1 MKVRLPWSKPAIS
14 TEPVEIDLEATKAIY
29 RSEST
34 SADTME
40 FEPIK
45 LDKREAPTSEQSRKV
60 LGATGIRNAHD
71 AKECL
76 KVRLIYQKKHNKGTV
91 AEGIEFENL
100 ERIKLS
106 DLKSGQQIQVD
117 LDTSQTAQLAEHL
130 QNLYGIASE
139 GIRSGVSEKVIVSG
153 DKATFLTEIEEAMQG
168 SPERMEQVLHMVRGL
183 NPEVFDVAALKARHD
198 MHVAALREFEEHLST
213 QDWSERDWEA
223 FFRRNRW
230 IFGHG
235 LAYQFLTEVA
245 EQPHYGG
252 VARDGRGAQKGDH
265 LMATEASVRFTVLV
279 EVKTPQAALT
289 QNSEYRNGT
298 FAPGDEVSGG
308 VSQLQVNARKWTLEG
323 APREENRDLEEQGI
337 HTVQPK
343 GILVI
348 GTTGCLD
355 SRAKR
360 VSFEL
365 YRQSLHNP
373 EILTFDE
380 LFERA
385 KFLVEHDL
393 QAAEPTVGHVGGM
406 VDG

>member
-1 MKVRLPWSKPAIS
+1 
-14 TEPVEIDLEATKAIY
+14 
-29 RSEST
+29 
-34 SADTME
+34 ME

-45 LDKREAPTSEQSRKV
+45 LDKREGSASEQSRKV
-60 LGATGIRNAHD
+60 LRATGIRNVHD
-71 AKECL
+71 ARECL
-76 KVRLIYQKKHNKGTV
+76 KVKLIYQKKHNKGTV
-91 AEGIEFENL
+91 PEGTEFENL

-153 DKATFLTEIEEAMQG
+153 DKATFLTKIEEAMQG

-198 MHVAALREFEEHLST
+198 RHVAALREFEEHLGA
-213 QDWSERDWEA
+213 QDWGERDWET
-223 FFRRNRW
+223 FFRSNRW

-235 LAYQFLTEVA
+235 LAYQFLTEVV

-252 VARDGRGAQKGDH
+252 VGRDGRGAQRGDH
-265 LMATEASVRFTVLV
+265 LMATAASVRFTVLV

-289 QNSEYRNGT
+289 KDSEYRNGT
-298 FAPGDEVSGG
+298 FAPGDDVSGG

-323 APREENRDLEEQGI
+323 APKEENRDLEEQGI

-348 GTTGCLD
+348 GTTASLD

-360 VSFEL
+360 ISFEL
-365 YRQSLHNP
+365 HRQSLHNP
-373 EILTFDE
+373 EIVTFDE
-380 LFERA
+380 LLERA
-385 KFLVEHDL
+385 RFLVEHDL
-393 QAAEPTVGHVGGM
+393 EAVAPSTNVAQATSEG
-406 VDG
+406 